1 MQGYTKEKF
10 MGLGKRKIEEHYIEG
25 LNQLKELNY
34 SYASPELKK
43 LYNTLK
49 VAHDGIEDVF
59 KKNMSSLLYVSGLD
73 LKVSHHMDALQDMTA
88 GVDNATGIIAD
99 AARNASVVAD
109 EVSGQHEQLTNTITT
124 VAENSDNVYE
134 KIERGQ
140 DALTDIKELSNV
152 TIEASRQTEA
162 DMVELGEVINRINE
176 VINGINEISSQTN
189 LLALNASIEAA
200 RAGEAGRGFAV
211 VAEEIRKLAEQTQ
224 GLTSTMGTFV
234 DNIRVAAE
242 KSTQSATNTVTALNS
257 MTEKISG
264 IWDINE
270 ENMKGVK
277 EIANDVTS
285 LAAVSQ
291 EISSSM
297 HELETQTIQISE
309 QCEQLTD
316 TTAMMG
322 GIADKVVETVQPFY
336 QVIKELNMAT
346 HTIHDMGDS
355 AVFQREERTYYLYM
369 KWMAMTPKNLL
380 ESFREIMDN
389 QKMQPIQLEA
399 KDSVFGQIYEVLTPN
414 KPEALPIWEKVGE
427 MHVELYEKAKELY
440 RLCQAGN
447 YATGESLYDKMVEI
461 ADQITASIEEILKIQ
476 VKTDFSA
483 LFQQRTAEQ
492 QEK

>member
-1 MQGYTKEKF
+1 
-10 MGLGKRKIEEHYIEG
+10 MGFGRKKIEEHYIAA
-25 LNQLKELNY
+25 LNELKELNY

-43 LYNTLK
+43 LYDTLK
-49 VAHDGIEDVF
+49 IAHDGIEDVF
-59 KKNMSSLLYVSGLD
+59 KKNMSSLVYVSGLD
-73 LKVSHHMDALQDMTA
+73 LKVSHHMDELQDLTDNI
-88 GVDNATGIIAD
+88 GNATGIISD

-124 VAENSDNVYE
+124 VAGNSDNVYE

-140 DALTDIKELSNV
+140 DALTNIKNLSNI

-176 VINGINEISSQTN
+176 VIHGINEISSQTN

-200 RAGEAGRGFAV
+200 RAGDAGKGFAV

-234 DNIRVAAE
+234 DNIRVASE
-242 KSTQSATNTVTALNS
+242 KSTQSATNTVNALNS
-257 MTEKISG
+257 MTEKISE

-270 ENMKGVK
+270 ENMAGVK

-285 LAAVSQ
+285 LAAVSE

-316 TTAMMG
+316 TTALMG
-322 GIADKVVETVQPFY
+322 GVSDAVVESVQPFY
-336 QVIKELNMAT
+336 NVIKELNMAT
-346 HTIHDMGDS
+346 HTIHDMGES

-369 KWMAMTPKNLL
+369 RWMAMLPK
-380 ESFREIMDN
+380 EWMKAFREMLDT
-389 QKMQPIQLEA
+389 QKMQPVQLEA

-414 KPEALPIWEKVGE
+414 KEEAMPIWNKVGVL
-427 MHVELYEKAKELY
+427 HKELHDKAKELY
-440 RLCQAGN
+440 KLCQAGN
-447 YATGESLYDKMVEI
+447 FAAGEPVYSKMEDITNQIEATIGEV
-461 ADQITASIEEILKIQ
+461 LKIQ
-476 VKTDFSA
+476 VKADFSA
-483 LFQQRTAEQ
+483 LFDQRASE
-492 QEK
+492 

>member
-1 MQGYTKEKF
+1 

-25 LNQLKELNY
+25 LNQLKDLNY

-49 VAHDGIEDVF
+49 TAHDGIEDVF

-73 LKVSHHMDALQDMTA
+73 LKVSHHMDELQDMT
-88 GVDNATGIIAD
+88 GNIENATDIIAE

-124 VAENSDNVYE
+124 VAENSDDVYT
-134 KIERGQ
+134 KIEQGQ
-140 DALTDIKELSNV
+140 HALTDIKELSNV

-200 RAGEAGRGFAV
+200 RAGDAGRGFAV

-242 KSTQSATNTVTALNS
+242 KSTQSATNTVNALNS

-264 IWDINE
+264 IWEINE
-270 ENMKGVK
+270 ENMQGVK

-316 TTAMMG
+316 TTALMG
-322 GIADKVVETVQPFY
+322 GVSDTVVETVKPFY
-336 QVIKELNMAT
+336 NVIKELNMAI

-355 AVFQREERTYYLYM
+355 GVFQREERTYYLYM
-369 KWMAMTPKNLL
+369 RWMAMTPKNML
-380 ESFREIMDN
+380 ESFRQMMDT
-389 QKMQPIQLEA
+389 QKVQPVQLEA

-414 KPEALPIWEKVGE
+414 KPEALPIWEKVGA
-427 MHVELYEKAKELY
+427 MHVELYDKAKELY
-440 RLCQAGN
+440 KLCQSGNFTAGE
-447 YATGESLYDKMVEI
+447 AIYDKMTEL
-461 ADQITASIEEILKIQ
+461 AGQINASIEEVLKIQ

-483 LFQQRTAEQ
+483 LFQQREAEQ
-492 QEK
+492 Q

>member
-1 MQGYTKEKF
+1 
-10 MGLGKRKIEEHYIEG
+10 MGFGKRKIEEHYIEG

-43 LYNTLK
+43 LYDTLQI
-49 VAHDGIEDVF
+49 AHNGIEDVF

-73 LKVSHHMDALQDMTA
+73 IKVSHHMDELQDMT
-88 GVDNATGIIAD
+88 DNIENATGIISD
-99 AARNASVVAD
+99 AARNAAVVAD

-124 VAENSDNVYE
+124 VAENSDNVYT
-134 KIERGQ
+134 KIEQGQ
-140 DALTDIKELSNV
+140 NALTDIKELSNI

-234 DNIRVAAE
+234 DNIRIAAE

-270 ENMKGVK
+270 ENMAGVK

-285 LAAVSQ
+285 LAAVSE

-297 HELETQTIQISE
+297 HELETQTVQISE

-316 TTAMMG
+316 ITALMG
-322 GIADKVVETVQPFY
+322 GVSDAVVESVQPFY
-336 QVIKELNMAT
+336 KVINELNMAT
-346 HTIHDMGDS
+346 HTIHDMGTS
-355 AVFQREERTYYLYM
+355 GVFQREERTYYLYM
-369 KWMAMTPKNLL
+369 KWMAMMPKNWL
-380 ESFREIMDN
+380 ETFRVMLDT
-389 QKMQPIQLEA
+389 QKIHPVQLEA

-414 KPEALPIWEKVGE
+414 KEEAMPLWEEVGKL
-427 MHVELYEKAKELY
+427 HQELHKKGKDLY
-440 RLCQAGN
+440 NTISAGN
-447 YATGESLYDKMVEI
+447 YGNGEAIYNEMVKI
-461 ADQITASIEEILKIQ
+461 TDQIVATIEEILKIQ

-483 LFQQRTAEQ
+483 LFQQRASEQ
-492 QEK
+492 

>member
-1 MQGYTKEKF
+1 
-10 MGLGKRKIEEHYIEG
+10 MGLGKRKIEEHYIVG
-25 LNQLKELNY
+25 LNELKELNY

-43 LYNTLK
+43 VFNTLK
-49 VAHDGIEDVF
+49 AAHDGIEDVF

-73 LKVSHHMDALQDMTA
+73 LKVSHHMDELQGMT
-88 GVDNATGIIAD
+88 DNIENATGIIAE

-124 VAENSDNVYE
+124 VAENSDNVYV
-134 KIERGQ
+134 KIEQGQ
-140 DALTDIKELSNV
+140 EALTDIKELSNI

-162 DMVELGEVINRINE
+162 DMVALGEVINRINE

-224 GLTSTMGTFV
+224 GLTSTMGNFV

-264 IWDINE
+264 IWEINE
-270 ENMKGVK
+270 ENMQGVK

-285 LAAVSQ
+285 LAAVSE

-316 TTAMMG
+316 TTALMG
-322 GIADKVVETVQPFY
+322 GVADTVVETVQPFY
-336 QVIKELNMAT
+336 KVIKELNMAT
-346 HTIHDMGDS
+346 HTIHDMGQGS
-355 AVFQREERTYYLYM
+355 KVFEREERTYYLYM
-369 KWMAMTPKNLL
+369 RWLAMTPKNWLAT
-380 ESFREIMDN
+380 FREIMDT
-389 QKMQPIQLEA
+389 QKMQPVQLEA

-414 KPEALPIWEKVGE
+414 KPEAMPIWEKVGA
-427 MHVELYEKAKELY
+427 MHVDLHEKAKELY

-447 YATGESLYDKMVEI
+447 FAAGEPIYSKMEEL
-461 ADQITASIEEILKIQ
+461 ADQINESIEEILKIQ
-476 VKTDFSA
+476 VKTDFTA
-483 LFQQRTAEQ
+483 LFQQRAAEQ
-492 QEK
+492 